1 MSRAYSEN
9 KIREMIKSALET
21 NPLFIYQENF
31 LNYRGRTSDSR
42 KPYSEVI
49 AKELVENYHQL
60 MRLGKD
66 VSIRRTK
73 SFNVCHNGIPDVN
86 ARLKRFDYLKF
97 SEKLLAIALFNSDT
111 EYCFG
116 EIIDYQVS
124 LKEKQS
130 DKFGEIDLVA
140 KKGRSL
146 KLIELK
152 IKGRNEET
160 LLRALLE
167 IYTYYKLI
175 NNSLDKFVDDFNLDN
190 GKELYFQPAIIID
203 RFSLSG
209 EILENIDNYPNIK
222 MLVSTINTEIG
233 ISVEFFTY
241 SYVSQEIIQSE
252 TDKRIVLDGDIQIN
266 EIQI

>member
-1 MSRAYSEN
+1 MSRPYSEN
-9 KIREMIKSALET
+9 KIREMIKKALET
-21 NPLFIYQENF
+21 NPLFIYQKNF
-31 LNYRGRTSDSR
+31 LNYRGRTTDSQ

-60 MRLGKD
+60 MRLGEN
-66 VSIRRTK
+66 VSIRRTR
-73 SFNVCHNGIPDVN
+73 SFNVGHNGIPDVE
-86 ARLKRFDYLKF
+86 ARVKRFDYLKF

-116 EIIDYQVS
+116 EIIDYQVP
-124 LKEKQS
+124 LKENQS

-140 KKGRSL
+140 KKDRSL

-160 LLRALLE
+160 LLRALIE

-175 NNSLDKFVDDFNLDN
+175 NNSLDKFVIDFHLEN
-190 GKELYFQPAIIID
+190 GKELYFQPAILTD

-209 EILENIDNYPNIK
+209 ETLENIDNYPNIK
-222 MLVSTINTEIG
+222 RLVSTISTEIG

-241 SYVSQEIIQSE
+241 NYDSQEVIQSE
-252 TDKRIVLDGDIQIN
+252 MDKRVVLDGDIQIN
-266 EIQI
+266 EIKI

>member
-1 MSRAYSEN
+1 MSQTYSEN
-9 KIREMIKSALET
+9 NIKEMIKKALET

-31 LNYRGRTSDSR
+31 LNYKGRTKDSR

-49 AKELVENYHQL
+49 AKELVKNYHQL
-60 MRLGKD
+60 MQLGKD
-66 VSIRRTK
+66 VSIRRTR
-73 SFNVCHNGIPDVN
+73 SFNACHNGIPNVN

-97 SEKLLAIALFNSDT
+97 SEKLLATALFNSDT
-111 EYCFG
+111 DYCFG
-116 EIIDYQVS
+116 KIIDYQVP

-140 KKGRSL
+140 QKDRSL

-152 IKGRNEET
+152 INGKNKET

-167 IYTYYKLI
+167 VYTYYKLI
-175 NNSLDKFVDDFNLDN
+175 NNSLDKFVGDFHLENE
-190 GKELYFQPAIIID
+190 KEFYFQPAILTD
-203 RFSLSG
+203 GTSPSG
-209 EILENIDNYPNIK
+209 ETLKKIDNYPNIK
-222 MLVSTINTEIG
+222 RLVSKINTEIK

-241 SYVSQEIIQSE
+241 DYASEKVIQNE
-252 TDKRIVLDGDIQIN
+252 ADERIVLDGDIQIN